1 MTGTPRFTEEE
12 IHLENLRVN
21 CIIGIHPHER
31 TTEQPLIITLR
42 FPADFGPA
50 AASES
55 VADTVDYGEVGRAVR
70 SFVVAGRFQLLET
83 LARRL
88 AVHLC
93 ETFAL
98 SWVRLRVRKPNAVSD
113 SDGASVSLYCAG
125 AEGQTDSGGVGGPH
139 GGSGAAT
146 QAGGRASQGSRR

>member
-1 MTGTPRFTEEE
+1 MNETHQYTEEE
-12 IHLENLRVN
+12 IHLENVRVE

-31 TTEQPLIITLR
+31 VNVQPLFITLR

-55 VADTVDYGEVGRAVR
+55 VTDTVDYGEVGRAVR
-70 SFVVAGRFQLLET
+70 RFVVEGRFQLLET

-88 AVHLC
+88 GAHLC

-98 SWVRLRVRKPNAVSD
+98 PWVSLTVRKPNAVAD
-113 SDGASVSLYCAG
+113 SDGACVSLRCTHSQA
-125 AEGQTDSGGVGGPH
+125 
-139 GGSGAAT
+139 AAT
-146 QAGGRASQGSRR
+146 GSVGKGGRA